1 MRALYLD
8 CFAGISGNMLL
19 GSLLDVG
26 VPENFLRSELEK
38 LQLTGYHLSVQRVVK
53 SGISA
58 NYVDV
63 QLTDHHH
70 HHRHLPDIIE
80 IIDNASLA
88 ADIKENSKKVFQRL
102 AEAEAKVHGTTPDHI
117 HFHEVGAID
126 AMIDIVGTMIG
137 LHYLGIEK
145 IYVSKLQAGSGFIEC
160 SHGRMPVPAPAT
172 AELLRLVP
180 YYTGNIEKEL
190 VTPTGAAIIT
200 ALNSEFSPM
209 PDQFSTEIIGYGA
222 GTWDLDIPN
231 VLRMHYGTLQ
241 EQQEDNEIIIVEA
254 NIDDLNPQIYG
265 FVMDQ
270 LLAGGA
276 LDVWLTPVIMKK
288 NRPATLLSVMI
299 QSHQLPTVAELIFRE
314 TSTIGIRYSKM
325 ARVTA
330 SRELVNV
337 ESPWGKIRA
346 KVSRYQDR
354 ICNITPEY
362 EDCKKAAKEYRV
374 ALKEVQQTVLE
385 KARTEY
391 GK

>member
-172 AELLRLVP
+172 AELLKQVP

-231 VLRMHYGTLQ
+231 VLRMHYGILQ

-299 QSHQLPTVAELIFRE
+299 QSHQLPAVAELLFRE
-314 TSTIGIRYSKM
+314 TSTIGLRYSKM

-362 EDCKKAAKEYRV
+362 EDCKKVAKEYRV
-374 ALKEVQQTVLE
+374 ALKEVQQTILE